1 MIKLAL
7 AYAGTALTM
16 AAMDAVWLTVV
27 GPKVYRP
34 ALGDLLVEGF
44 RLGPAVAFYIL
55 YVAGIVIFAVRPALA
70 SGRWTEAV
78 LMGALF
84 GFFCYATYDLTNMAT
99 LKVWP
104 MYITLMDIAWGAV
117 LTGTAALAGFWAA
130 QRFG

>member
-70 SGRWTEAV
+70 SGRWAEAV

>member
-1 MIKLAL
+1 VIKLAIAYVGSAL
-7 AYAGTALTM
+7 AMALL
-16 AAMDAVWLTVV
+16 DALWLSQV

-34 ALGDLLVEGF
+34 ALAGILTEGF
-44 RLGPAVAFYIL
+44 RLGPAIVFYAL
-55 YVAGIVIFAVRPALA
+55 YVVGIVIFAVRPALG

-104 MYITLMDIAWGAV
+104 MHVTLIDIAWGAV
-117 LTGTAALAGFWAA
+117 LTGTAALVGYAA
-130 QRFG
+130 ANRFA

>member
-1 MIKLAL
+1 MIKLAIAYVGSAL
-7 AYAGTALTM
+7 AMALL
-16 AAMDAVWLTVV
+16 DALWLSQV

-34 ALGDLLVEGF
+34 ALAGILTEGF
-44 RLGPAVAFYIL
+44 RLGPAIVFYAL
-55 YVAGIVIFAVRPALA
+55 YVVGIVIFAVRPALG

-104 MYITLMDIAWGAV
+104 MHVTLIDIAWGAV
-117 LTGTAALAGFWAA
+117 LTGTAALVGYAA
-130 QRFG
+130 ANRFA

>member
-16 AAMDAVWLTVV
+16 AAMDAVWLTVA